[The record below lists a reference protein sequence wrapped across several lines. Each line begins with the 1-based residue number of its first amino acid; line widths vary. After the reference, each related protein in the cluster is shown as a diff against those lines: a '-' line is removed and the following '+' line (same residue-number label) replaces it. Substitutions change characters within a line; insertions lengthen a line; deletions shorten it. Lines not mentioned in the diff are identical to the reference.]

1 MIRWPGSTCCLE
13 HQACS
18 NRSAQIDYPTLKLIH
33 VSCVAMSYMFFVVRG
48 VWMLRQ
54 SPLLRQGWV
63 RVTPHVVDTALLV
76 SAIALAV
83 TIRQY
88 PLVAG
93 WLTAKVVALVCYIG
107 LGMIAFRFGRSR
119 GHRLVAWLAAQAVF
133 FYIVAVALA
142 RDPLPWR
149 WTG

>member
-1 MIRWPGSTCCLE
+1 
-13 HQACS
+13 
-18 NRSAQIDYPTLKLIH
+18 
-33 VSCVAMSYMFFVVRG
+33 MFFVVRG

-54 SPLLRQGWV
+54 SRVLQQRWV
-63 RVTPHVVDTALLV
+63 RVVPHVVDTTLLA
-76 SAIALAV
+76 SAIAMAV

-93 WLTAKVVALVCYIG
+93 WLTAKVVALLCYIG
-107 LGMIAFRFGRSR
+107 LGMIALRFGHTR
-119 GHRLVAWLAAQAVF
+119 GLRLAAWLAAQVVF

-149 WTG
+149 WGG